1 MKIYMKRCGMLL
13 ISFLFAVSMLGLAS
27 IHASV
32 EEEIGRSN
40 IGEWN
45 GGTFYEYMTKEF
57 LYEDDKQ
64 DTITYRIRYRLKH
77 WGSWYTYQVTPINL
91 FINDQYITTFSSGR
105 NVHVANED
113 RINGVYD
120 VTMKKGVTNK
130 MELRDTGVSI
140 TVINVAGNVYAPL
153 PTYLVTFTDG
163 FGHTLKEEKVT
174 KYASAKPPHT
184 PSKDGYEYKGWDA
197 SYTNITSNK
206 TIHATWKQLAYTLRI
221 SPNGG
226 EWMGRYEDSVFRQ
239 NAGIKRDLPNPKR
252 ERYIFD
258 GWSVVGLGF
267 LDGFVKEI
275 KDATMFD
282 IKYSVSTIANGW
294 QPQVRNE
301 VYNRMETIEAIR
313 IELGNS
319 LDSFFSIRYRAYCQ
333 DVGWQPWVRD
343 GNVAGNV
350 KSKKRMEAIEVQL
363 DGVFAT
369 YYDIEYRVNVETKG
383 WMPWVRNGQTAGT
396 VNEATAIRCIQL
408 RLHRKKLS
416 TPNNHTVYG
425 LSGDA
430 TLVANWLPMPYID
443 VAYDRW
449 FLIQEDIQK
458 EDIMRV
464 VKAYDEYHKDIS
476 DTIVMDGF
484 ESVLAKQEGDYT
496 IHLKATSALGNTC
509 EADIVVHVVDK
520 LTKETIRGIEQA
532 QIEYIDA
539 QSKWQRNKQELKQ
552 KITQQEVIASF
563 ELKR

>member
-197 SYTNITSNK
+197 PYTNITSNK
-206 TIHATWKQLAYTLRI
+206 TIHATWKKLAYTLRI

-226 EWMGRYEDSVFRQ
+226 EWMGRYEDSIYRQ
-239 NAGIKRDLPNPKR
+239 NAGVKRDLPNPKR
-252 ERYIFD
+252 DRYIFD
-258 GWSVVGLGF
+258 GWSVEGLGF

-275 KDATMFD
+275 EDATMFD

-301 VYNRMETIEAIR
+301 AYNRMETIEAIR

-319 LDSFFSIRYRAYCQ
+319 LDSFFSISYRAHCQ
-333 DVGWQPWVRD
+333 GVGWQPWVRD
-343 GNVAGNV
+343 GAVAGNV
-350 KSKKRMEAIEVQL
+350 KSNRRMEAIEVQL

-539 QSKWQRNKQELKQ
+539 QSKWQRNKQALKQ